1 MRNLTGGEGNPLEY
15 GVAHGDYSDT
25 EVNENLD
32 SNLTGPAFDLIR
44 LEQSRRKVRRGGYL
58 KQRGALTTQLE
69 MSQDMKRIPLRFQVS
84 EGKTIQ
90 FWVKNKSG
98 ATLTTGAVQEWI
110 ITVYGR
116 WV

>member
-1 MRNLTGGEGNPLEY
+1 
-15 GVAHGDYSDT
+15 
-25 EVNENLD
+25 
-32 SNLTGPAFDLIR
+32 
-44 LEQSRRKVRRGGYL
+44 
-58 KQRGALTTQLE
+58 LTTQLE